1 MVHQI
6 TYFKDA
12 FSAWEQWNLTDF
24 DYKCEHLLAF
34 KSAIEEQHSVAGKV
48 VSYHLQQ
55 ASALLAETH
64 QLVGLRAKLTSCTR
78 RGVVWLWSFVKTT

>member
-34 KSAIEEQHSVAGKV
+34 KSAIE
-48 VSYHLQQ
+48 
-55 ASALLAETH
+55 
-64 QLVGLRAKLTSCTR
+64 
-78 RGVVWLWSFVKTT
+78 